1 MTIKNKIAIRVTL
14 ALVISTVAIIA
25 IVAINIRLLNIQLT
39 KDKANIVADITKDA
53 LTSHMVNGI
62 MDKRDMFL
70 SNISH
75 IKGVQNLRIIRSE
88 NVKAQF
94 GKTRENEDPV
104 DEMDRD
110 VVKTGKVYTKVSED
124 MMSANL
130 RITVPY
136 IANNVGNPNC
146 LQCHNAK
153 EGEVLGAITMNFDL
167 ADAKDYGIGT
177 ILKIIGISLISMLGV
192 MYMLRR
198 FLTPYLD
205 MFTQLSEKI
214 KMAHDGDYSQRVETE
229 LTDEAGDAALWFND
243 FMYKLQNTFGNIEQ
257 NIRTFIPK
265 TGGCRTK
272 DPITELEVVVNEL
285 ADVYRFKRTIE
296 NDVNKADVYERIAT
310 LLDHRFGIK
319 SFTFYETEG
328 DKNGLESIVST
339 LDCRPCANSTADN
352 GMLCRASRIGKTV
365 FSDDFERI
373 CPSFAKEGDK
383 HLCIPVTIGGK
394 IGLIINIS
402 TPDEDE
408 YKRIKEL
415 SSIVQNYL
423 NEAASVIESKRL
435 MEKLRESSLRD
446 ALTGL
451 YNRRFLDE
459 YLASMIPQIQRNK
472 KKIAVFMID
481 MDHFKMV
488 NDTYGHD
495 VGDALLKRL
504 SACISENIRESDVAF
519 RYGGEEFVVIL
530 NDIGNDENV
539 IAVAEKLR
547 EKVKAMKLKA
557 GSEVL
562 QKTIS
567 IGVAIFPDDADQI
580 WKCIK
585 FADTAMYAA
594 KHGGRDQVVRFTTQL
609 WSEEEG
615 GQY

>member
-14 ALVISTVAIIA
+14 ALIISTVAIIA
-25 IVAINIRLLNIQLT
+25 IVAVNIRLLNIQLT

-62 MDKRDMFL
+62 MDKRDLFL

-75 IKGVQNLRIIRSE
+75 LKGVQNLRIIRSE
-88 NVKAQF
+88 NVKSQF

-104 DEMDRD
+104 DEADRE
-110 VVKTGKVYTKVSED
+110 VLKTGKAFTKVSED

-136 IANNVGNPNC
+136 VANNVGNPNC

-214 KMAHDGDYSQRVETE
+214 KMAHDGDYSQRVETN
-229 LTDEAGDAALWFND
+229 LKDEAGDAALWFND
-243 FMYKLQNTFGNIEQ
+243 FMSKLQVTFANIEQ

-272 DPITELEVVVNEL
+272 DPISELEVVVNEL

-296 NDVNKADVYERIAT
+296 NDVNKADVYERIAA

-328 DKNGLESIVST
+328 EKNGLESIVCT
-339 LDCRPCANSTADN
+339 LDARPCANATVDN
-352 GMLCRASRIGKTV
+352 GMLCRANRIGKAV
-365 FSDDFERI
+365 VSDDFERI
-373 CPSFAKEGDK
+373 CPSFNRADAKY
-383 HLCIPVTIGGK
+383 LCIPVNIGGK
-394 IGLIINIS
+394 IGLVINIS
-402 TPDEDE
+402 TPDEAE
-408 YKRIKEL
+408 FKRIKEL
-415 SSIVQNYL
+415 YSIIQNYL

-435 MEKLRESSLRD
+435 TEKLRESSLRD
-446 ALTGL
+446 GLTGL
-451 YNRRFLDE
+451 YNRRFLEE
-459 YLASMIPQIQRNK
+459 YLASTIPQIQRSK
-472 KKIAVFMID
+472 KKLAVLMID

-495 VGDALLKRL
+495 IGDALLKRL
-504 SACISENIRESDVAF
+504 SAVIGENIRESDVAF

-530 NDIGNDENV
+530 NDVVDDESV
-539 IAVAEKLR
+539 MLVAEKLR
-547 EKVKAMKLKA
+547 ERVKAMKLKA
-557 GSEVL
+557 GNETL

-585 FADTAMYAA
+585 FADTALYSA
-594 KHGGRDQVVRFTTQL
+594 KHTGRDRVIRFTPEL
-609 WSEEEG
+609 WNEEEN